1 MAYLGKPAGNRHTA
15 TSKDSFN
22 GDGSTTAF
30 TMTRTVHLV
39 TDIEVFVDNVQQE
52 PTTAYTISGTTLTFD
67 EAPPNGT
74 ANVYVIHRSGNND
87 SFTIQDGTS
96 PTFNNVTITND
107 GNIGSAGDSDAIAI
121 NSSGRVTLSNNLT
134 VDGTST
140 LTGNVTFTGNAIMSA
155 DASVGD
161 DLTLGSDGAIINF
174 GADSD
179 VTLTHVHDA
188 GLILE
193 TATDGSTNLL
203 QLLSDDA
210 SASAG
215 PYIRLKRT
223 SGSPADNDNG
233 GIIVMDMENDNNEQF
248 DAVQIMAK
256 TTDVSDGTEDSDLYI
271 ATMVNGTLTNGLI
284 IGGGGVNHVIPST
297 DSTYDLGTNT
307 VRFRQAYIDEIDIG
321 DNSLSASAANAAF
334 VGYAGGGSEYA
345 IEVKTDASTGVAM
358 YFLHSTTTAA
368 GSISVASSATAFNT
382 SSDYRLKENVVDMT
396 GAITRLKN
404 LKPKRFNWIS
414 DASNELLDGFLA
426 HEVDSVIPQ
435 AIHGTKDETKDV
447 GTIKDADGNVLKEN
461 IVESA
466 KKDGQTWEKTGTE
479 NVYQGIDQSK
489 LVPLLTGALQEAITK
504 IESLE
509 ARVAALES

>member
-30 TMTRTVHLV
+30 TMSRTVHLV

-248 DAVQIMAK
+248 DVVQIMAK
-256 TTDVSDGTEDSDLYI
+256 TTDVSD
-271 ATMVNGTLTNGLI
+271 
-284 IGGGGVNHVIPST
+284 
-297 DSTYDLGTNT
+297 
-307 VRFRQAYIDEIDIG
+307 
-321 DNSLSASAANAAF
+321 
-334 VGYAGGGSEYA
+334 
-345 IEVKTDASTGVAM
+345 
-358 YFLHSTTTAA
+358 
-368 GSISVASSATAFNT
+368 
-382 SSDYRLKENVVDMT
+382 
-396 GAITRLKN
+396 
-404 LKPKRFNWIS
+404 
-414 DASNELLDGFLA
+414 
-426 HEVDSVIPQ
+426 
-435 AIHGTKDETKDV
+435 
-447 GTIKDADGNVLKEN
+447 
-461 IVESA
+461 
-466 KKDGQTWEKTGTE
+466 
-479 NVYQGIDQSK
+479 
-489 LVPLLTGALQEAITK
+489 
-504 IESLE
+504 
-509 ARVAALES
+509 